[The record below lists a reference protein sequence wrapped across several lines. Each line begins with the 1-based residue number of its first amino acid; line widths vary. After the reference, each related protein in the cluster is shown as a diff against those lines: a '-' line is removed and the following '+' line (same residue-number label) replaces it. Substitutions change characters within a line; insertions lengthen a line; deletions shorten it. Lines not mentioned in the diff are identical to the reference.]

1 MATHSS
7 ILAWRSPQIEGPG
20 MAWSLGCKEWDT
32 TEQLILLLYYTKIA
46 YILQTNIE
54 TANFAEILDSEI

>member
-32 TEQLILLLYYTKIA
+32 TEQLILLLHYTKDSLHIA
-46 YILQTNIE
+46 NKH
-54 TANFAEILDSEI
+54 